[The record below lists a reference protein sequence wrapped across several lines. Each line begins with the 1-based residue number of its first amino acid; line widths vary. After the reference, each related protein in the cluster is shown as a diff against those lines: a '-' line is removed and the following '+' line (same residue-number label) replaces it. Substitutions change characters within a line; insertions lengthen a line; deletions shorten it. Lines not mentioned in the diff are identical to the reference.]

1 MIRKGIAKSCRNEA
15 SRIFLPNRLGR
26 ACCDLKIS
34 HIVRRW
40 EPVLGSMRAHSLGSK
55 VTMF

>member
-1 MIRKGIAKSCRNEA
+1 MTRKGIAKSYRNEA
-15 SRIFLPNRLGR
+15 SRIFSPNRLGR
-26 ACCDLKIS
+26 ACCDLKMS

-40 EPVLGSMRAHSLGSK
+40 EPVLGSMRARSLGSK